1 MSSFFNAIKNLLT
14 AYHIDKSSTG
24 KIIEPKILK
33 GEYKGLWSVRI
44 QPTVNGKRTSIT
56 KRAKTKLEA
65 QKLEIDLKVKYAGY
79 KNGLPSITDESK
91 FLVEYTK
98 YVEKKAQSITATTN
112 RSWSYSLTLLNEYL
126 KKNETDIQLKDI
138 DQHFFNDFAHWYIKN
153 HPKASVKK
161 STVIDVTL
169 AHFRAFF
176 TFLLDKAVLNIN
188 PIPRSYLKLFFR
200 QSDFSTGRKWHLFSK
215 DEVAALRKEL
225 LKEYKSS
232 TVANSVSK
240 LALLV
245 DTYLGLRP
253 EELQVLKFDQ
263 LVKYEGSYTFKIDN
277 SWSEKD
283 KKPNGSLK
291 DRPKGAYRYCLPIKN
306 SEIIDLIKEFQIKQK
321 KYLDEYGLKNTSGY
335 IFLNLHNYRSI
346 SSNNQ
351 LPVTQGSL
359 NDKLKD
365 VCSKAGIEKQENSV
379 LALYSLRVYLSSLLG
394 NDNRISNMYACQRMG
409 NTIQVFLSTY
419 VKENRESYKQN
430 SQLWS
435 C

>member
-1 MSSFFNAIKNLLT
+1 MIK
-14 AYHIDKSSTG
+14 
-24 KIIEPKILK
+24 KILK

-44 QPTVNGKRTSIT
+44 QPTINGKRMSIT
-56 KRAKTKLEA
+56 KRAKTRLEA

-79 KNGLPSITDESK
+79 KNGLPSITDESN
-91 FLVEYTK
+91 FLDEYTK

-126 KKNETDIQLKDI
+126 KKKNELDIQLKDI
-138 DQHFFNDFAHWYIKN
+138 DQHFFNDFAHWYIKD

-161 STVIDVTL
+161 STVIDVSL
-169 AHFRAFF
+169 AHFRTFF
-176 TFLLDKAVLNIN
+176 TFLLDKAVLNVN
-188 PIPRSYLKLFFR
+188 PIPRGYLKLFFK

-215 DEVAALRKEL
+215 DEVDALRKEL
-225 LKEYKSS
+225 LKEYEVS

-277 SWSEKD
+277 SWSEKE

-306 SEIIDLIKEFQIKQK
+306 NKIIDLIKEFQIKQK
-321 KYLDEYGLKNTSGY
+321 KYLNEYGLKNTSGY

-351 LPVTQGSL
+351 LPVTQASL
-359 NDKLKD
+359 NDMLKAA
-365 VCSKAGIEKQENSV
+365 CSKSGIEKQKNSV

-430 SQLWS
+430 SRLWS

>member
-306 SEIIDLIKEFQIKQK
+306 NEIIDLIKEFQIKQK

>member
-1 MSSFFNAIKNLLT
+1 MIK
-14 AYHIDKSSTG
+14 
-24 KIIEPKILK
+24 KILK
-33 GEYKGLWSVRI
+33 GKYKGLWLVRI
-44 QPTVNGKRTSIT
+44 QPMINGKRKSVTR
-56 KRAKTKLEA
+56 RANSKLEA
-65 QKLEIDLKVKYAGY
+65 QKLEVDLKVKYASY
-79 KNGLPSITDESK
+79 KNGLPSITDESQ
-91 FLVEYTK
+91 LLIEYTK
-98 YVEKKAQSITATTN
+98 FVEKKAQSITATTN
-112 RSWSYSLTLLNEYL
+112 RSWKYSLTLLNEYL
-126 KKNETDIQLKDI
+126 EQEKKVNFQLRDV
-138 DQHFFNDFAHWYIKN
+138 DQHFFNDLGHWYLKN

-169 AHFRAFF
+169 AHFRTFF
-176 TFLLDKAVLNIN
+176 TFLLDKAVLSVN
-188 PIPRSYLKLFFR
+188 PIPRGYLKLFFK

-215 DEVAALRKEL
+215 DEIDALRKEL
-225 LKEYKSS
+225 LKEYKGA
-232 TVANSVSK
+232 TVANSVSR
-240 LALLV
+240 LALIV

-253 EELQVLKFDQ
+253 EELQVLKFEQ
-263 LVKYEGSYTFKIDN
+263 LVRYEGSYTFKIND
-277 SWSEKD
+277 SWSEKE

-306 SEIIDLIKEFQIKQK
+306 TKVIDLIKDFQIKQK

-351 LPVTQGSL
+351 LPVTQKSL
-359 NDKLKD
+359 NEKLKA
-365 VCSKAGIEKQENSV
+365 VCKNAGIEKQKDSI

-419 VKENRESYKQN
+419 VKENRESYKEN
-430 SQLWS
+430 SQLWN

>member
-1 MSSFFNAIKNLLT
+1 MIK
-14 AYHIDKSSTG
+14 
-24 KIIEPKILK
+24 KILK

-126 KKNETDIQLKDI
+126 KKENETDIQLKDI

-169 AHFRAFF
+169 AHFRVFF

-306 SEIIDLIKEFQIKQK
+306 NEIIDLIKEFQIKQK